1 MEGGGYDGLPGHSA
15 SGIDTVNMYSRR
27 VYSWRVPNYRMVMPR
42 IGSRLTLDAC
52 RAEAMAIARKKGVRG
67 EPEVES
73 YDGWHSSNGPLSN
86 PQGYIFSWNVDEG
99 HAGEVVA
106 PLDETKPS

>member
-1 MEGGGYDGLPGHSA
+1 
-15 SGIDTVNMYSRR
+15 
-27 VYSWRVPNYRMVMPR
+27 MPR
-42 IGSRLTLDAC
+42 IGNRLTLDAC
-52 RAEAMAIARKKGVRG
+52 RAEAMAMARKEGIRG
-67 EPEVES
+67 DPEVES

-106 PLDETKPS
+106 LLDDTSRHEPLDSLSFRTLL

>member
-1 MEGGGYDGLPGHSA
+1 MEGEGMTDFQDIRLVEL
-15 SGIDTVNMYSRR
+15 DTVNMYSRR
-27 VYSWRVPNYRMVMPR
+27 AYSWPVTNYRMVIPR

-52 RAEAMAIARKKGVRG
+52 RAEAMAIARKKGIRG

-73 YDGWHSSNGPLSN
+73 YDGWHSSNGPLST

-99 HAGEVVA
+99 HAGKVVA
-106 PLDETKPS
+106 PLDDTKPL